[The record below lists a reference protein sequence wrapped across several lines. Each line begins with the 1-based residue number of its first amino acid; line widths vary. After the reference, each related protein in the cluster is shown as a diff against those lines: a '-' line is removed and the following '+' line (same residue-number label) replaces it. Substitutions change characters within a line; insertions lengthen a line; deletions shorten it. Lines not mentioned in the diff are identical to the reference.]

1 MHRFKARGV
10 PERDV
15 ILSSLR
21 FMVVG
26 LFMLGLASCGG
37 EPEGFLPAP
46 LTDLTPGES
55 SKEIMARIGTVG
67 KIDTTEPNKFGRRK
81 VTWKMPIS
89 PYFKR
94 IEMEFT
100 EKDRMYLARFVLKD
114 EVRMDVKTVKQKL
127 FDRYKISWEDPNH
140 FGRGNT
146 DVLVYAPELGSH
158 YTAFEMTDTLGGEKS
173 IEIFSTNI
181 SGADRPPETAKSKE
195 QGQAAGDKKKA
206 PSGMAGDNTK
216 LKPQQAEPTAQQSP
230 GTPGTKETAGPN
242 GK

>member
-1 MHRFKARGV
+1 MHRFNARSV

-15 ILSSLR
+15 IVSSLQ
-21 FMVVG
+21 FMIIG
-26 LFMLGLASCGG
+26 LFILGLASCGG

-55 SKEIMARIGTVG
+55 SKAILAKIGTVG
-67 KIDTTEPNKFGRRK
+67 KIDATEPNKFGRRK
-81 VTWKMPIS
+81 VTWKVPIS

-100 EKDRMYLARFVLKD
+100 EKDRMYLARFVMKD

-140 FGRGNT
+140 FSRGNT
-146 DVLVYAPELGSH
+146 DVLVYAPELGSP

-173 IEIFSTNI
+173 IEIFSTSI
-181 SGADRPPETAKSKE
+181 SGADRPAEKPKSKE
-195 QGQAAGDKKKA
+195 QGQAASEKKKA
-206 PSGMAGDNTK
+206 PSEMTGDDTK
-216 LKPQQAEPTAQQSP
+216 PKPQQAEPTAQP
-230 GTPGTKETAGPN
+230 APATPSTTEPAGPS